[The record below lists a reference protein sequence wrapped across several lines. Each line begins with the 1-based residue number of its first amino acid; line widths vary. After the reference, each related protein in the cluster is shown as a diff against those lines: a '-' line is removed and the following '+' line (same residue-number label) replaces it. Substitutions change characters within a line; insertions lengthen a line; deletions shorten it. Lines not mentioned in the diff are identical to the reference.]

1 LVQVRKNLIAY
12 NLQSHCTLAALLLLP
27 TEQHA
32 FIRDKATWVGYLLV
46 GIYCLVLASMGPV
59 VPYLRDEQ
67 GLNYTVSS
75 FHFSAWALGGIT
87 AGTFGNLVIGKIGC
101 ARAVWTCC
109 SGVVLATIILI
120 SAKLP
125 VFTILSG
132 YIGGTCGS
140 MMGHSITSIMAKRFG
155 QQRTIGI
162 TEANIAGSLFALS
175 APLLVGQCVRMGLS
189 WRVALAVPLILFIC
203 IFLSSRKVFNNFN
216 AATSGF
222 ATGTLPLSYWF
233 YWFVIWFSVASEW
246 SIIYWTSEFL
256 EKAKGLAREDAIQAI
271 SIFLVTML
279 IGRILGLKLARTFRV
294 APLLLVVSVV
304 ALSGF
309 LMYWLAPTHVLSLV
323 GLAITGLGTANIY
336 PLSYSQALGAAEE
349 KAGLAAARMS
359 LSTGTA
365 VLITPL
371 LMGAIGDRCGIYN
384 AFAVVATLMTL
395 ATILLAIASRRK
407 AKAHVAT

>member
-1 LVQVRKNLIAY
+1 MATTLIAT
-12 NLQSHCTLAALLLLP
+12 SEEHV
-27 TEQHA
+27 
-32 FIRDKATWVGYLLV
+32 FIRDKATWVGYLLI
-46 GIYCLVLASMGPV
+46 GTYCLVLASMGPV

-67 GLNYTVSS
+67 GLNYTISS

-87 AGTFGNLVIGKIGC
+87 AGTFGNLVISKLGC
-101 ARAVWTCC
+101 SRAIWTCTT
-109 SGVVLATIILI
+109 GLALATLMLI

-125 VFTILSG
+125 FFTILSG

-140 MMGHSITSIMAKRFG
+140 MMGHSLTSIMSKRFG
-155 QQRTIGI
+155 MKRTIGI
-162 TEANIAGSLFALS
+162 TEANIGGSLFALC

-189 WRVALAVPLILFIC
+189 WRAALVVPLIFFLC
-203 IFLSSRKVFNNFN
+203 LFLSSGKVFNSFN
-216 AATSGF
+216 AATKGF
-222 ATGTLPLSYWF
+222 ATGVLPVRYWF

-256 EKAKGLAREDAIQAI
+256 EKAKGLVREDAIQAI

-279 IGRILGLKLARTFRV
+279 LGRIIGLKLAHSFRV
-294 APLLLVVSVV
+294 APLLLSVSIV

-309 LMYWLAPTHVLSLV
+309 LLYWLAPNHVLSLV

-336 PLSYSQALGAAEE
+336 PLSYSQALGAADE

-365 VLITPL
+365 VLTTPL
-371 LMGAIGDRCGIYN
+371 LLGAIGDRYGIEK
-384 AFAVVATLMTL
+384 AFAVVAILMTL
-395 ATILLAIASRRK
+395 AMILLAIAAKRK
-407 AKAHVAT
+407 GK